1 MSKLLRQLTFID
13 IFAMA
18 SGSMISSGLFILP
31 AIVYSKNKASVI
43 LIYIL
48 ASILVLPAVLAK
60 SELSTAMPK
69 AGGSYF
75 YVDRSLG
82 SAFGFFTGLADWF
95 SVAMK
100 SAFALVG
107 MAVFID
113 IIVNSIG
120 ISHLDPETLMKA
132 TSLVCC
138 CFFMLINVFSV
149 KHSSRF
155 QNYLVLV
162 LLLTLLF
169 FIVTGLRS
177 FDIKHYKPFYPENA
191 SVLTLFGAVGMV
203 FVSFGGLTKVTAVAE
218 EVKDPQRTLPLGM
231 LSAWFVVSLL
241 YFVVIALTVGAMDNE
256 LLKESLTPISDAAK
270 VFAGTSGYII
280 LSVSAMA
287 AFITTSNAG
296 LVSASRSLM
305 AMSRDGIL
313 PAFFGKI
320 SDRFHTPYVSILI
333 TGSLM
338 ILAIVLLD
346 LESLVKTAS
355 ALMLTLFVLDNLSM
369 IIMRSSKLQ
378 TYRPTFIAPLYP
390 YIQIFAILIY
400 IALIIS
406 MGIVPIL
413 TSLIFVVFSALW
425 YRFYIVKRI
434 TRTSA
439 LMHLVTRLTDK
450 PFQSD
455 TLEKELRDVVVERDS
470 IVEDRFD
477 EMIHKCD
484 IIDLE
489 DDCDLEET
497 FKIICNKL
505 QSKMDIDQEHLYER
519 LLERESQGSTVIDAG
534 IAIPHI
540 VVDGENRFEIMLL
553 RSKSGIKLADNQPLL
568 HCIFVLVGTKDQRN
582 YHLRALMSIAQI
594 AQQENFLKKWLDCR
608 NVNSIRNMILLS
620 NRTRH

>member
-113 IIVNSIG
+113 IIVKSIG

-132 TSLVCC
+132 TSLICC
-138 CFFMLINVFSV
+138 CFFMVINIFSV
-149 KHSSRF
+149 KHSSKF
-155 QNYLVLV
+155 QNYLVLI

-169 FIVTGLRS
+169 FIVTGLKS

-191 SVLTLFGAVGMV
+191 SALSLFGAVGMV

-218 EVKDPQRTLPLGM
+218 EVKNPQRTLPLGM

-241 YFVVIALTVGAMDNE
+241 YFVVIALTVGAMDNH

-280 LSVSAMA
+280 LSISAMA

-305 AMSRDGIL
+305 AMSRDKIL

-333 TGSLM
+333 TGTLM

-378 TYRPTFIAPLYP
+378 TYRPTFIVPLFP

-400 IALIIS
+400 ISLIIS
-406 MGIVPIL
+406 MGLIPIL

-455 TLEKELRDVVVERDS
+455 TLEKELREVIVERDS

-477 EMIHKCD
+477 EMIHQCD
-484 IIDLE
+484 IIELE

-505 QSKMDIDQEHLYER
+505 QSKMDIDQEHLHER
-519 LLERESQGSTVIDAG
+519 LLEREAQGSTVIDAG

-553 RSKSGIKLADNQPLL
+553 RSKSGINLADNQPPL

-594 AQQENFLKKWLDCR
+594 AQQENFLKNWLDCR
-608 NVNSIRNMILLS
+608 NINSIRNMILLS

>member
-113 IIVNSIG
+113 IIVKSIG

-132 TSLVCC
+132 TSLICC
-138 CFFMLINVFSV
+138 CFFMVINIFSV
-149 KHSSRF
+149 KHSSKF
-155 QNYLVLV
+155 QNYLVLI

-169 FIVTGLRS
+169 FIVTGLKS

-191 SVLTLFGAVGMV
+191 SALSLFGAVGMV

-218 EVKDPQRTLPLGM
+218 EVKNPQRTLPLGM

-241 YFVVIALTVGAMDNE
+241 YFVVIALTVGAMDNH

-280 LSVSAMA
+280 LSISAMA

-305 AMSRDGIL
+305 AMSRDKIL

-333 TGSLM
+333 TGTLM

-378 TYRPTFIAPLYP
+378 TYRPTFIVPLFP

-400 IALIIS
+400 ISLIIS
-406 MGIVPIL
+406 MGLIPIL

-455 TLEKELRDVVVERDS
+455 TLEKELREVIVERDS

-477 EMIHKCD
+477 EMIHQCD
-484 IIDLE
+484 IIELE

-505 QSKMDIDQEHLYER
+505 QSKMDIDQEHLHER
-519 LLERESQGSTVIDAG
+519 LLEREAQGSTVIDAG

-553 RSKSGIKLADNQPLL
+553 RSKSGIKLADNQPPL

-594 AQQENFLKKWLDCR
+594 AQQENFLKNWLDCR
-608 NVNSIRNMILLS
+608 NINSIRNMILLS